1 MSEQHPGK
9 LIQGHPCGDYRLWP
23 AYGSSDLAAMREGPP
38 SRVQYRRSAEREAT
52 DAMRVGTA
60 CHMAVLEPARFAE
73 TYAFKPED
81 MSFATKDGKA
91 WRDAHADRE
100 ILTHLQ
106 AETVRGV
113 AQAFA
118 EKREARDSLIGALIE
133 ASLLWDDESGISLK
147 GRPDWIGKDWFIY
160 DLKVSRFAS
169 ARSLPFRAWAE
180 GWMHQAA
187 HYRTGARAAGVIV
200 KGCRLVV
207 VHSQPPHPVYLIELK
222 ENDLDLLA
230 LENAET
236 VRRLA
241 ECDRTGKWP
250 GTSDLWET
258 IDLPA
263 SALTASLGALDLGS
277 EEA

>member
-9 LIQGHPCGDYRLWP
+9 LIQQVPCGDYRLWP

-207 VHSQPPHPVYLIELK
+207 VHPQPPHPVYLIELK

>member
-1 MSEQHPGK
+1 MSGK
-9 LIQGHPCGDYRLWP
+9 LILNHPCGDYRQWP

-38 SRVQYRRSAEREAT
+38 SRVQYRRSTADEAT
-52 DAMRVGTA
+52 DSMRVGTA
-60 CHMAVLEPARFAE
+60 CHMAVLEPARFE
-73 TYAFKPED
+73 RTYAFKPED

-118 EKREARDSLIGALIE
+118 EKREASDSLIRAHIE
-133 ASLLWDDESGISLK
+133 ASLLWDDESGIALK
-147 GRPDWIGKDWFIY
+147 GRPDWIGADGYIY
-160 DLKVSRFAS
+160 DLKVSRFAA

-187 HYRTGARAAGVIV
+187 HYRTGARAAGVLV
-200 KGCRLVV
+200 NGCRLVV
-207 VHSQPPHPVYLIELK
+207 VHPQPPHPVYLIELK

-241 ECDRTGKWP
+241 ECDRAGKWP
-250 GTSDLWET
+250 GTSDVWET

-263 SALTASLGALDLGS
+263 SALTASLGLIEPTMEHA
-277 EEA
+277 